1 MKIQKN
7 KDYNLITHWIYH
19 FFISTKL
26 LISLNLQIILFVLL
40 IDLPRKNKKGFIW
53 VSVAI
58 VLFLWTNT
66 ILLAKRVLQK
76 SAAFHV
82 KMKKVLLI
90 LATFILSYALLYY
103 SIYNYDKDS
112 FYWLI
117 DKKDE
122 ELEKKENEI
131 YIELKAQVAMDEIEK
146 LINLAKKMRKTL
158 LETSLNSGESSHIGG
173 ALSIVDILAVLYNNI
188 LNINLD
194 KPADRFIL
202 SKGHGCLAL
211 YSILADKN
219 FFSKTEFNTFCKPT
233 SILGGHPERDKTPGV
248 EASTGALGHGMP
260 MAVGMALAAK
270 IKKEKK

>member
-122 ELEKKENEI
+122 ELEKKENNNNKRFTNI
-131 YIELKAQVAMDEIEK
+131 AIKNNLPK
-146 LINLAKKMRKTL
+146 LITKRLSTRYDNKIKFKKLRIK
-158 LETSLNSGESSHIGG
+158 
-173 ALSIVDILAVLYNNI
+173 
-188 LNINLD
+188 
-194 KPADRFIL
+194 L
-202 SKGHGCLAL
+202 SKGVFVKK
-211 YSILADKN
+211 SI
-219 FFSKTEFNTFCKPT
+219 
-233 SILGGHPERDKTPGV
+233 V
-248 EASTGALGHGMP
+248 
-260 MAVGMALAAK
+260 K
-270 IKKEKK
+270 IKTKKIKNK

>member
-122 ELEKKENEI
+122 ELEKKENNNNNIKNTYQITEDNTGLVGSFVKYFDMI
-131 YIELKAQVAMDEIEK
+131 YFTITTMFTGSFGDIMPKTRIVR
-146 LINLAKKMRKTL
+146 LIVI
-158 LETSLNSGESSHIGG
+158 SQFI
-173 ALSIVDILAVLYNNI
+173 IAVLLISI
-188 LNINLD
+188 L
-194 KPADRFIL
+194 L
-202 SKGHGCLAL
+202 SK
-211 YSILADKN
+211 AD
-219 FFSKTEFNTFCKPT
+219 
-233 SILGGHPERDKTPGV
+233 
-248 EASTGALGHGMP
+248 
-260 MAVGMALAAK
+260 
-270 IKKEKK
+270 